1 MTMTMRRA
9 KEAPDYLVDSSNGA
23 MVNTNN
29 RALVAYRRKRAYTNK
44 MVGMADRVDQLEQ
57 DMGEI
62 KSLLKI
68 LIERT
73 Q

>member
-1 MTMTMRRA
+1 MTMRRA
-9 KEAPDYLVDSSNGA
+9 KEAPDYLVDSSTGA
-23 MVNTNN
+23 MLNTNN
-29 RALVAYRRKRAYTNK
+29 RALLAYRQKRKHTQR
-44 MVGMADRVDQLEQ
+44 MVGMAERVEKLEQ
-57 DMGEI
+57 DMGDI

>member
-1 MTMTMRRA
+1 MTMRRA
-9 KEAPDYLVDSSNGA
+9 KEAPDYLVDSNTGA
-23 MVNTNN
+23 MLNTNN
-29 RALVAYRRKRAYTNK
+29 RALVAYRKKRVYTNR
-44 MVGMADRVDQLEQ
+44 MVSMVDRVDKLEQ